1 MVDRGLLTQSDPNP
15 NPDELM
21 RSLFQ
26 SLVLLAGLGFSS
38 TAAAD
43 TWAVDASH
51 SQVGFSVTH
60 MLISTV
66 KGSFSGF
73 EGSVETDA
81 DGKLQSLQGKVTVGS
96 VDTSNEKRDGH
107 LKSPDF
113 FDIAS
118 HPEMT
123 FRSTKITSSGQGYQ
137 MTGDLTIRGVT
148 RPVTFA
154 VGKLKGPV
162 ADPWGNVKAGTVATA
177 TINRQDFGVSWSQT
191 LDTGGAVV
199 SDEVAIELQLELVKS
214 VGK

>member
-1 MVDRGLLTQSDPNP
+1 
-15 NPDELM
+15 M

-26 SLVLLAGLGFSS
+26 SLALLAGLGFSS

-51 SQVGFSVTH
+51 SQVEFSVTH

-73 EGSVETDA
+73 EGSVETDTN
-81 DGKLQSLQGKVTVGS
+81 GKLQSLQGKVTVGS

-118 HPEMT
+118 HPEMK

-154 VGKLKGPV
+154 VGELKGPV

-214 VGK
+214 AGK